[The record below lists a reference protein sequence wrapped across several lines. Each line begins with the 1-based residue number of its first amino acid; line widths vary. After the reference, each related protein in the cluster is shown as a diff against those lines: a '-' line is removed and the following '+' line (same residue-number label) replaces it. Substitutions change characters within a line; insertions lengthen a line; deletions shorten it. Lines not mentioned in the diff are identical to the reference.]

1 MGLFG
6 KGNTMN
12 MIHIEGLPG
21 YTKGTAITFT
31 LDEGAKCLVFK
42 ARAFKKPEV
51 KLPLSKVTFA
61 GIVPFEEIEKGS
73 VIGRAVIGGILF
85 GSAGAIIGAMTA
97 EEKKRKKYFY
107 VINYDEQAIILDD
120 NGSNFNSFKFQKKL
134 NEYLPKKQPETEI
147 TL

>member
-1 MGLFG
+1 
-6 KGNTMN
+6 MN

-31 LDEGAKCLVFK
+31 LDEGVKCLVFK

-73 VIGRAVIGGILF
+73 VIGRAVVGGILF

-107 VINYDEQAIILDD
+107 VINYDL
-120 NGSNFNSFKFQKKL
+120 S
-134 NEYLPKKQPETEI
+134 I
-147 TL
+147 TVFLTFSI